1 MSGSSR
7 VAAQIS
13 PSERSTSL
21 PTETKP
27 AKPVPRALPRDI
39 SAPIMLPLW
48 EAAKMRPSGKSVRR
62 TDDADAVAR
71 ARLTQARFARHAFV
85 ARLRETVGQHG
96 RDLDAERPALLD
108 RGDGRL
114 GRRHDIGVLW
124 RLGQRRE
131 RGPGAFA
138 QHRVA

>member
-13 PSERSTSL
+13 PSERSTSF

-27 AKPVPRALPRDI
+27 AKPVPRAFPRDI

-48 EAAKMRPSGKSVRR
+48 EAAKMRPSGKSFSSKAAFAVSMTRVRKSTTPR
-62 TDDADAVAR
+62 
-71 ARLTQARFARHAFV
+71 
-85 ARLRETVGQHG
+85 
-96 RDLDAERPALLD
+96 LD
-108 RGDGRL
+108 RPDRGLRG
-114 GRRHDIGVLW
+114 RHDIGVLG

-131 RGPGAFA
+131 RRPGALA
-138 QHRVA
+138 EHGVAPRIDGVDAAGIADAPEKFQ